1 MFDIIKANIINERID
16 MLYGLFDET
25 KLTKLRIKFNLITE
39 FNQLLILTLFVQ
51 KTFKMINK

>member
-1 MFDIIKANIINERID
+1 MIKAKIINERID

-25 KLTKLRIKFNLITE
+25 KLTKLRIKLSLIIDK
-39 FNQLLILTLFVQ
+39 LLILTLFAQ